1 MKITKEHAGKI
12 FTVEDMPQSE
22 PCLNCTPCLRLR
34 IMEMGIIPG
43 EKIELEKHHL
53 GLWTVNILTNNNNI
67 ASTIAMRDEE
77 MERIF
82 VEGEK
87 CGLSII

>member
-1 MKITKEHAGKI
+1 MKITKEHVGKI
-12 FTVEDMPQSE
+12 FSVKDVPQSE

-67 ASTIAMRDEE
+67 ASTIAMRNEE

-82 VEGEK
+82 VESER

>member
-1 MKITKEHAGKI
+1 
-12 FTVEDMPQSE
+12 
-22 PCLNCTPCLRLR
+22 
-34 IMEMGIIPG
+34 MEMGIIPG

-53 GLWTVNILTNNNNI
+53 GLWTVNILSNNNNI
-67 ASTIAMRDEE
+67 ASTIAMRNEE

-82 VEGEK
+82 VESER

>member
-1 MKITKEHAGKI
+1 MKITKEHVGKI
-12 FTVEDMPQSE
+12 FSVKDVPQSE
-22 PCLNCTPCLRLR
+22 PCLNCTTCLRLR

-53 GLWTVNILTNNNNI
+53 GLWTVNILSNNNNI
-67 ASTIAMRDEE
+67 ASTIAMRNEE

-82 VEGEK
+82 VESER